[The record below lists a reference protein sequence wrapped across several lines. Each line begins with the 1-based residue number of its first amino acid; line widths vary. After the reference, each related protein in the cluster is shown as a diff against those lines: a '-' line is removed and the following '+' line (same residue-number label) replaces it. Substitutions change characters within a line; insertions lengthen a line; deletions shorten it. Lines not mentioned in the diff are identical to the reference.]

1 MLAFTDEGLARLVI
15 AASAI
20 PPSRRSDWLRSLAD
34 QLERYSPR
42 PRSAGAFYTAAWR
55 ARGRAGRCLLKLEVD
70 EVALAIA
77 LVDAGLLD
85 PNIADDR
92 AALTT
97 AAQQAL
103 VRFCDGEVSRRDCEI
118 RDNVRAEL
126 ALTALQKA
134 PPHVSKRRF

>member
-20 PPSRRSDWLRSLAD
+20 PPSRRAVWLQRLAVRI
-34 QLERYSPR
+34 EKSSPR
-42 PRSAGAFYTAAWR
+42 ARTRGAIYTAQWR
-55 ARGRAGRCLLKLEVD
+55 AREKAGRCLLKLEVD
-70 EVALAIA
+70 EAVLAVA
-77 LVDAGLLD
+77 LVDAGLLN

-92 AALTT
+92 AALTA

-103 VRFCDGEVSRRDCEI
+103 VQFCDGEASRHDARICDSL
-118 RDNVRAEL
+118 RSEL

-134 PPHVSKRRF
+134 PPRAPKKR